1 MRKYRAMADGPLAQG
16 RCLAGLVLAVA
27 LAFAIGCQS
36 GPEELEVSTVQ
47 SAQPAPSAPAATV
60 SAPTPAA
67 TVANT
72 AIPVSPTIPAAT
84 ESPTAESEAPDLSR
98 DGPAA
103 ELRELASRYWE
114 AFNEYDTAQV
124 LAMLEPVHRAAE
136 EDAIRGDI
144 GRMKMFRAKL
154 TVSEVSP
161 PVSTESGRWE
171 MFMSMATPIDTRTI
185 RMEFVEDNG
194 RWYISFAD
202 EY

>member
-1 MRKYRAMADGPLAQG
+1 MADGLLG
-16 RCLAGLVLAVA
+16 SSRGLVGLA
-27 LAFAIGCQS
+27 LALAITVAIGCQS

-47 SAQPAPSAPAATV
+47 PAQPASSPPAATV
-60 SAPTPAA
+60 SAPTPTA

-84 ESPTAESEAPDLSR
+84 ETPTAESETPDSSG

-103 ELRELASRYWE
+103 ELRELAARYWE
-114 AFNEYDTAQV
+114 AFNEYDAARV

-144 GRMKMFRAKL
+144 VRMKMFRAKL
-154 TVSEVSP
+154 RVSEVSP

-171 MFMSMATPIDTRTI
+171 MFMSMETPVDTRTI